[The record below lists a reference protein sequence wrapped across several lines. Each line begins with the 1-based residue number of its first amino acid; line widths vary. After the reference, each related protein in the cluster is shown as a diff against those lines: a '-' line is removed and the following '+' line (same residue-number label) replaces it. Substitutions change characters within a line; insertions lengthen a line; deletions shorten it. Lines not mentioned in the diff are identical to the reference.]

1 MLAFPV
7 PQLEEPMHGLRFP
20 AAIVAAAIASTAVAA
35 DDRCVTSGQWMRP
48 ADNEKIIAQDVI
60 DDLVR
65 RPIVLLGET
74 HDRAAHHHWQLHTI
88 AALHGR
94 NPNIVLA
101 FEAFPRS
108 VQPALDRWV
117 QGLIDR
123 RQFLDESRWFDVW
136 RFEPALY
143 MPLFEFARMHRV
155 PMLAMNADRDLVSRV
170 GREGWAAIPAA
181 ARHGIGDPAT
191 PTTAYRAELKSVFD
205 QHRRQ
210 ARGAGTEDDP
220 DAFERFVEAQQTW
233 DRAMAEALAMARQG
247 DSAKPLVVGI
257 VGSGHLE
264 YGHGIPHQLDDLGIT
279 DAIVLMPWETSQ
291 PCDALKTDAG
301 PIADVVFGIATGPSK
316 TTQWRPLLGV
326 MIEDGDGGVGVTRVI
341 GDSVAEAAGVKAGDV
356 IIDAAGTPTAR
367 TADLIRIVRRQAPG
381 TWLPVTVRRDGETV
395 DLIGKF
401 DPR

>member
-1 MLAFPV
+1 
-7 PQLEEPMHGLRFP
+7 
-20 AAIVAAAIASTAVAA
+20 
-35 DDRCVTSGQWMRP
+35 
-48 ADNEKIIAQDVI
+48 
-60 DDLVR
+60 
-65 RPIVLLGET
+65 
-74 HDRAAHHHWQLHTI
+74 
-88 AALHGR
+88 
-94 NPNIVLA
+94 
-101 FEAFPRS
+101 
-108 VQPALDRWV
+108 
-117 QGLIDR
+117 
-123 RQFLDESRWFDVW
+123 
-136 RFEPALY
+136 
-143 MPLFEFARMHRV
+143 
-155 PMLAMNADRDLVSRV
+155 MLAMNADRDLVSRV

-220 DAFERFVEAQQTW
+220 DAFGRFVEAQQTW
-233 DRAMAEALAMARQG
+233 DRAMAEALATARQG